1 MFKRSQDYRSLV
13 LVPRTS
19 FGQGIPRPHIVF
31 TKLLLDFLSFSIHLI
46 LSTIII
52 FPILYGM
59 LKLFELF
66 EFLRALSFI
75 WLLLIIKDYLVYP
88 CSRLAF
94 LVIVLTPSAGCD
106 HSQG

>member
-1 MFKRSQDYRSLV
+1 
-13 LVPRTS
+13 
-19 FGQGIPRPHIVF
+19 
-31 TKLLLDFLSFSIHLI
+31 
-46 LSTIII
+46 
-52 FPILYGM
+52 LYGM

-75 WLLLIIKDYLVYP
+75 WVLLIIKDYLVYP